1 MTDVQKVATA
11 HVAIPSAK
19 ELARSVD
26 SVIDLSD
33 TSPSDCGPLMQASG
47 RRHTLCVRDGRAHA
61 WGGSSLID
69 EGATFIAHLGTGE
82 AWGDVVPAPRPML
95 FAQAAATRAMLVATG
110 DLHSLVLCSD
120 GRVYSCGAGWEG
132 PLGHG
137 DASCEPALKRID
149 GLADRH
155 VVHIA
160 AGGAHSLAVCS
171 DGALYSWGWG
181 RHGQLGHGDTASA
194 FAPRTV
200 DGLASVHISEAR
212 APPHPHGARRANIL
226 PPRPLPPSS
235 TCHQVSAGPTHSL
248 ARVSSTELYAFGRGA
263 SLTSASPDAREGGA
277 AHADGGECRLLP
289 VRVDELDDVPEPL
302 IA

>member
-1 MTDVQKVATA
+1 MTDVQKMATA

-33 TSPSDCGPLMQASG
+33 TPPADCGPLMQASG

-95 FAQAAATRAMLVATG
+95 FAQAAATRAVLVATG

-171 DGALYSWGWG
+171 DGATYSWGWG
-181 RHGQLGHGDTASA
+181 RHGQLGHGDSASA
-194 FAPRTV
+194 FAPRAV
-200 DGLASVHISEAR
+200 DGLASVHVTEAR
-212 APPHPHGARRANIL
+212 APPIPTA
-226 PPRPLPPSS
+226 PSPPSS

-248 ARVSSTELYAFGRGA
+248 ARVSATELYGFGRGA
-263 SLTSASPDAREGGA
+263 RLGSASADAREGA
-277 AHADGGECRLLP
+277 ARADGGECRLLP
-289 VRVDELDDVPEPL
+289 VRVDALGDIPEPL
-302 IA
+302 TIA

>member
-1 MTDVQKVATA
+1 MTDVQKMATA

-33 TSPSDCGPLMQASG
+33 TPPADCGPLMQASG

-171 DGALYSWGWG
+171 DGAL
-181 RHGQLGHGDTASA
+181 QLGLGK
-194 FAPRTV
+194 
-200 DGLASVHISEAR
+200 AR
-212 APPHPHGARRANIL
+212 AARPWRHCKRVRAPHGRWARIRPHIRGARPTSSPRRTPRPHPPPAPSPPILHVSPGERRPNALSRAGVEHRALRLWTRRKPDVSVAGRAGGRRGACRRRGVSAVACARR
-226 PPRPLPPSS
+226 
-235 TCHQVSAGPTHSL
+235 
-248 ARVSSTELYAFGRGA
+248 
-263 SLTSASPDAREGGA
+263 
-277 AHADGGECRLLP
+277 
-289 VRVDELDDVPEPL
+289 
-302 IA
+302 